1 VTCRPPERGQII
13 NQRRHRPALRGKETT
28 VRFAIIET
36 YTGHVW
42 GVVDA
47 ETAEAACAAVD
58 QQTDPSARIGGRYE
72 RVPASE
78 ARTTRCLYDV
88 RVAPPGFELEDG
100 PDEDVLAAVEAL
112 PRAGVYAWVG
122 DDE

>member
-1 VTCRPPERGQII
+1 M
-13 NQRRHRPALRGKETT
+13 
-28 VRFAIIET
+28 RFAVIET
-36 YTGHVW
+36 YTGQIW

-100 PDEDVLAAVEAL
+100 SDEDVVAAVEAL
-112 PRAGVYAWVG
+112 PRAGVYAWVEE
-122 DDE
+122 DE